1 MSFILDK
8 RNNISKNSAN
18 TVYQMDHMK
27 YNKYSLVYES
37 NVDGELISV
46 TDTPFPK
53 GAQQTPWFSHC

>member
-1 MSFILDK
+1 
-8 RNNISKNSAN
+8 
-18 TVYQMDHMK
+18 MDHMK